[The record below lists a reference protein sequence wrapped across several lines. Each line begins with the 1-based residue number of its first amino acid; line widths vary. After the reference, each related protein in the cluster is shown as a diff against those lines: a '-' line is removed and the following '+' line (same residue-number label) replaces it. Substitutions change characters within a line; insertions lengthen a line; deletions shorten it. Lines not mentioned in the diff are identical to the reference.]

1 MPVFCASD
9 GYPLHYRHWS
19 AAATCPRAQIVALH
33 GIQSHSGW
41 YTYSSRLLAQAG
53 YEVFFLDRR
62 GSGLNRRDRG
72 HALHAERL
80 VNDVV
85 QFLSYLNHTTLT
97 RRGAMLPKILM
108 GVSWGGKLAAVTAL
122 KHPQLFQGVALLYP
136 GLFSKVQPR
145 WLDLWKMHWIE
156 AIGWGRGR
164 VPIPLNDPTL
174 FTDQPEWQE
183 FIRRDEL
190 ALHTVTVSF
199 LLANAQLTQF
209 LQQTTATFSVPSLL
223 MLAGRDDIIEN
234 ATTRACYQR
243 IAGGP
248 GMILEYPHARHT
260 LEFEAQRDAFI
271 DDLLRWLDG
280 ITLRSSDMKVVHAH
294 KGREVTTLDRQ

>member
-1 MPVFCASD
+1 MPVFCTSD
-9 GYPLHYRHWS
+9 GYPLQYRHWS

-72 HALHAERL
+72 HALHSERL

-85 QFLSYLNHTTLT
+85 QFLSYLNHKTLSH
-97 RRGAMLPKILM
+97 RRAELPTILM

-122 KHPQLFQGVALLYP
+122 KHPQLFQGVALLYA

-145 WLDLWKMHWIE
+145 WFDLWKMRWIE

-164 VPIPLNDPTL
+164 VPIPFNDPTL

-199 LLANAQLTQF
+199 LLANAQLTQL
-209 LQQTTATFSVPSLL
+209 LQQTSATFPMPSLL

-234 ATTRACYQR
+234 TATRACYQR
-243 IAGGP
+243 IAGSQGV
-248 GMILEYPHARHT
+248 ILEYPQARHT
-260 LEFEAQRDAFI
+260 LEFEDQRDAFI
-271 DDLLRWLDG
+271 NDLIRWLDG
-280 ITLRSSDMKVVHAH
+280 ITAHPNNIQIVHTYQERD
-294 KGREVTTLDRQ
+294 GTTFDLQ